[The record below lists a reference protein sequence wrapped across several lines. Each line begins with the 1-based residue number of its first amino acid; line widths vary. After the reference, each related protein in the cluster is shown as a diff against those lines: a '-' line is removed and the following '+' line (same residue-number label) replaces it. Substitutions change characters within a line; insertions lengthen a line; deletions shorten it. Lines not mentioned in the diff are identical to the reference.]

1 MYCPIFF
8 LFPSWIQILRCLPH
22 FEEEFL
28 QSVVV
33 IIIPEGEEGV
43 TSLFTAVLSN
53 KLPQYQHLHQVWVR
67 HRLCYISNLFWA
79 VTGIGKLIV
88 NHGG

>member
-22 FEEEFL
+22 FEEELL

-53 KLPQYQHLHQVWVR
+53 
-67 HRLCYISNLFWA
+67 
-79 VTGIGKLIV
+79 
-88 NHGG
+88 